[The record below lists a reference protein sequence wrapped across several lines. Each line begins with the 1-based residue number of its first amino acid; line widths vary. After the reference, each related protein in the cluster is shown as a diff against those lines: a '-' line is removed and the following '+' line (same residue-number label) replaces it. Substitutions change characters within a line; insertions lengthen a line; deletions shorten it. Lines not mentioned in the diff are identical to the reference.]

1 LAAADEGGPNAVPRL
16 RVQDLT
22 AGYGG
27 PPVVRSLSLRVAP
40 GEAVALLGRNGA
52 GKTTTLL
59 AAAGAL
65 RPTSGLVEID
75 GRAVTG
81 RPAFQVARR
90 GLSLVPQGRRIF
102 PTLSVHE
109 NLTLGRRQGDL
120 DAVLGL
126 FPVLRE
132 RARRPGT
139 ALSGG
144 EQQMLAIGRALM
156 TGPRILL
163 LDEPSEGLA
172 PAVVRDIGGLI
183 ARLRRERGISIL
195 LAEQRLSLALDVADR
210 VYVLER
216 GELVHQA
223 AATEFAGD
231 SAAQHRLLGV

>member
-1 LAAADEGGPNAVPRL
+1 LAAADDGGPNAVPRL

-27 PPVVRSLSLRVAP
+27 PPVVRSLSLHVAP

-65 RPTSGLVEID
+65 RPVSGLVEID

-81 RPAFQVARR
+81 RPAFQVARH

-109 NLTLGRRQGDL
+109 NLTLGRRGDL

-132 RARRPGT
+132 RARQPGT

-183 ARLRRERGISIL
+183 GRVRREQGMSIL